1 MTLRIISYGLYR
13 KIFRRM
19 VSDLF
24 EVILSQ
30 MLTILLAEYLPQF
43 LTERLA
49 ASVEL
54 GIEML

>member
-1 MTLRIISYGLYR
+1 MALRIVSYGLYR
-13 KIFRRM
+13 KIFGRM

-43 LTERLA
+43 LTERLT